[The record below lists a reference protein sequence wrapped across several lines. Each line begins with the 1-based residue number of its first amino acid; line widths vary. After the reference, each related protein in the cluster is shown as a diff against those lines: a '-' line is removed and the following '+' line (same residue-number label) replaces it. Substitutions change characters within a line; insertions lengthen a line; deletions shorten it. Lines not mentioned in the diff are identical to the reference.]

1 MAMIFLMEEAYCRTS
16 NILQEWL
23 EGHDK
28 DLKRLTSQTTTP
40 YNFQDLKT
48 STVKVRCLIL
58 QKKFRGVVDFIDG
71 VIVIW
76 AELGGFL
83 LGKLS

>member
-1 MAMIFLMEEAYCRTS
+1 MEEAYCRTS

-23 EGHDK
+23 EDHDK

-40 YNFQDLKT
+40 YNFQGLKT
-48 STVKVRCLIL
+48 STVNVRCLIL
-58 QKKFRGVVDFIDG
+58 QKKFRGVVGDFIDG
-71 VIVIW
+71 VIVIL

>member
-1 MAMIFLMEEAYCRTS
+1 MEEVYCRTS

-23 EGHDK
+23 EDHDK

-40 YNFQDLKT
+40 YNFQGLKT
-48 STVKVRCLIL
+48 STVNVRCLIL
-58 QKKFRGVVDFIDG
+58 QKKFRGVVGDFIDG
-71 VIVIW
+71 VIVIL